1 MKKLRAIIVEDE
13 QASRQALTNYLKK
26 YCPDVELLDAVGS
39 VKEGIE
45 SIEKNDPNLVF
56 LDVEMPYGN
65 AFDLLDSI
73 EEINFETI
81 FVTAFSH
88 YAMKALNVSASYY
101 LLKPINID
109 ELIVAVEKVQE
120 NLNEEN
126 IPNHTRILVENIHNE
141 QKQNHKIV
149 LPLLDGFEVIKVK
162 NIIRCKAE
170 DNYTCFY
177 LEDGSKRLISKTLKV
192 YEELLKEFDFIR
204 VHKSHLVNYHHI
216 TKYQKGKGGELKL
229 TDGSRVEVAPSRKKE
244 LMAYF

>member
-1 MKKLRAIIVEDE
+1 MKSLRAIIVEDE
-13 QASRQALTNYLKK
+13 LASRQALSNYLSK
-26 YCPDVELLDAVGS
+26 YCPDVELLEAVGS

-45 SIEKNDPNLVF
+45 SIQKHDPNLVF

-65 AFDLLDSI
+65 AFDLLDAI
-73 EEINFETI
+73 DEINFETI

-109 ELIVAVEKVQE
+109 ELIVAVDKVKE
-120 NLNEEN
+120 NLKEES
-126 IPNHTRILVENIHNE
+126 IPNHTRILVENIHHQ
-141 QKQNHKIV
+141 QKQNNKIV
-149 LPLLDGFEVIKVK
+149 LPLLDGFEVIRVK
-162 NIIRCKAE
+162 EIIRCKAE

-177 LEDGSKRLISKTLKV
+177 LENGSKRLISKTLKV

-216 TKYQKGKGGELKL
+216 VKYQKGKGGELHL
-229 TDGSRVEVAPSRKKE
+229 TDGSRVDVAPARKKD
-244 LMAYF
+244 LLGYF